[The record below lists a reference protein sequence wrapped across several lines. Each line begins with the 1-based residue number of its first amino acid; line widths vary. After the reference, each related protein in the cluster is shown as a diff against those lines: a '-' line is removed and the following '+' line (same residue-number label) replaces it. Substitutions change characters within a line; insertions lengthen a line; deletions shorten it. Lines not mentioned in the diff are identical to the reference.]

1 MSRVKEQT
9 ELYSA
14 EDSEKM
20 FFKIREVAKI
30 ADVKQHV
37 LRYWE
42 SEFPNLK
49 PKKNRNGQRT
59 YSRRDIDLV
68 LEIKRLLH
76 DEKYSIAG
84 ARQSFK
90 KKKKSSSAKN
100 KKTANG
106 KMLTLIEV
114 REGLV
119 ELLTAIKNTP

>member
-1 MSRVKEQT
+1 MSREKKQA
-9 ELYSA
+9 ELYA
-14 EDSEKM
+14 TEDSEKM

-49 PKKNRNGQRT
+49 PQKNRNGQRT
-59 YSRRDIDLV
+59 YSRKDIDLI

-76 DEKYSIAG
+76 EEKYSIAG

-90 KKKKSSSAKN
+90 KKKKSSANKN
-100 KKTANG
+100 KKTANDQ
-106 KMLTLIEV
+106 KSALIEV

-119 ELLTAIKNTP
+119 ELLTVIKKTP